1 MTDLDEFLSELREMP
16 FSEKIKI
23 LEEFTTSEVMN
34 ECYRR
39 GAIRKFSASVIRPL
53 SSFDN
58 VDDYMKREEAAKPNA
73 VMETVREN
81 AEAISEYGAIWAKES
96 EDILSLSFEM
106 TAEIYVCKH
115 PKTLKEE
122 AL

>member
-39 GAIRKFSASVIRPL
+39 GAIRKFSTTVIRPL
-53 SSFDN
+53 SSFDS
-58 VDDYMKREEAAKPNA
+58 VDDYMKREETAKPNA
-73 VMETVREN
+73 VKETVWAN
-81 AEAISEYGAIWAKES
+81 LDQISEYGAVWATSSDDPLK
-96 EDILSLSFEM
+96 SLFEM